1 MNSEVRHKAS
11 ETSPFLLV
19 FFMIGR
25 FALLQTRRAL
35 RPDDIRGSNYEQYR
49 DALQPQPHAQSN
61 RSPFVVK
68 PEIWKEVAMIRHKK
82 SRIYRVKDSTCTVS
96 EFKKSLSVSVNEVTE
111 YSRPTKHASAFSKV
125 FTRCEVAVR
134 AGLPTT
140 WSNRESLEQLLRDIW
155 AFGFA
160 FASHMS
166 D

>member
-1 MNSEVRHKAS
+1 
-11 ETSPFLLV
+11 
-19 FFMIGR
+19 
-25 FALLQTRRAL
+25 
-35 RPDDIRGSNYEQYR
+35 
-49 DALQPQPHAQSN
+49 
-61 RSPFVVK
+61 
-68 PEIWKEVAMIRHKK
+68 MIRHKK

-96 EFKKSLSVSVNEVTE
+96 EFRKSLSVSVNEVTE

-125 FTRCEVAVR
+125 FARCEVAVK

-140 WSNRESLEQLLRDIW
+140 WSNRESLEQLLRDVW